1 MQLRSIEILYLVFW
15 SSSMV
20 IRSVFVILT
29 VIFLF
34 SGYYYGR
41 AVTLP
46 SQIKLIELLI
56 SFSSIV
62 FAVVGV
68 WLAVVFPNVMTGVYK
83 NISVDEKK
91 TLIDSAKRLL
101 IPLFL
106 ASFISASSFIIRLLI
121 EPLRGVSWVTEGE
134 WANGVLFSFISI
146 ASFAIVISLI
156 LALAPGLQLLFDG
169 VSVVKGDSRRNRY
182 LSRVSRTKKDS

>member
-1 MQLRSIEILYLVFW
+1 
-15 SSSMV
+15 MV

-29 VIFLF
+29 VILLF
-34 SGYYYGR
+34 SGYYFGR
-41 AVTLP
+41 IVTLP

-83 NISVDEKK
+83 NTSVDEKQ

-121 EPLRGVSWVTEGE
+121 EPLRGMSWVTEGE

-169 VSVVKGDSRRNRY
+169 ISVVKGDSRRNRY